1 MKVDFIIIGAQ
12 KCATTSL
19 AYQLRQHPQVC
30 FAKRKEPHYFS
41 KVDDWHRH
49 LPSYHRLFSPRP
61 GQLCGEASTSYT
73 FLPEYPHTSAR
84 LFAYNPEAKLIY
96 LMRDPIKRIESHYAH
111 RVLHGRV
118 TQPLEAEVLAN
129 PIYLDR
135 SCYATQVEAYLQY
148 FPRTQLLLLVF
159 EEYVADIPGTL
170 ETVARFL
177 GISPGGFAGIDITP
191 QKVSYRRVKP
201 AFRFLRKVLPR
212 TPPLLQRVTDRW
224 CYYTLPQRPVC
235 PEPLTSVLWRRLED
249 DVARIEDLLGH
260 RLTVWRRGYQ

>member
-1 MKVDFIIIGAQ
+1 MIIGAQ

-41 KVDDWHRH
+41 KARDWQAR

-73 FLPEYPHTSAR
+73 FLPEYPQTPAR
-84 LFAYNPEAKLIY
+84 LFAYNPALKLIY

-118 TQPLEAEVLAN
+118 KRPLEAEVLAN
-129 PIYLDR
+129 PIYLNR
-135 SCYATQVEAYLQY
+135 SRYGVQVKAYLQF
-148 FPRTQLLLLVF
+148 FPRPQLLLLTF

-170 ETVARFL
+170 ETVAQFL
-177 GISPGGFAGIDITP
+177 GISPAGFVGIDISP
-191 QKVSYRRVKP
+191 QKTSDKRLKP
-201 AFRFLRKVLPR
+201 AFRFLRKVIHRAP
-212 TPPLLQRVTDRW
+212 PPLQHAAQRLL
-224 CYYTLPQRPVC
+224 YYTLPQRPVC
-235 PEPLTSVLWRRLED
+235 PEPLKSTLRMCLESDVAYVEGLLGRRLWRQRDE
-249 DVARIEDLLGH
+249 G
-260 RLTVWRRGYQ
+260 G

>member
-41 KVDDWHRH
+41 KVDDWQSR

-73 FLPEYPHTSAR
+73 FLPEYPHTAAR
-84 LFAYNPEAKLIY
+84 LFAYNPQVKLIY
-96 LMRDPIKRIESHYAH
+96 LVRDPIKRIESHYAH

-118 TQPLEAEVLAN
+118 TRPLEAEVLAD

-135 SCYATQVEAYLQY
+135 SCYATQVEAYLRL
-148 FPRTQLLLLVF
+148 FPRSQLLLLVF
-159 EEYVADIPGTL
+159 EDYVADIPGTL
-170 ETVARFL
+170 ATVARFL
-177 GISPGGFAGIDITP
+177 ALSPHGFVGIDLSP
-191 QKVSYRRVKP
+191 QKVSSRRVKP
-201 AFRFLRKVLPR
+201 AFRFLRTVLHR
-212 TPPLLQRVTDRW
+212 APPLLQRVTDRW
-224 CYYTLPQRPVC
+224 CYDTLPQRPVC
-235 PEPLTSVLWRRLED
+235 PEPLRSLLWQRLENE
-249 DVARIEDLLGH
+249 VARIEDFLGR
-260 RLTVWRRGYQ
+260 RLTVWRQGDR